1 MKKLLLSVI
10 AMSSLTSAMA
20 QCSDIFISEYVEGS
34 NNNKALELYN
44 PTNHAI
50 ALNNNYRMVR
60 YNNGTDSLAG
70 EANPQAMISLGT
82 HVMQPYTTWVIVIDR
97 RDATQTSG
105 TNIVVA
111 PGLIA
116 IADTFLCSDY
126 NVSYTMN
133 FNGND
138 AVSLQKT
145 INGGTTWQYVDIFG
159 KMGDPAMVT
168 AQSWSDQAPFDGS
181 VGEWWTK
188 DHTLIRKASVTG
200 GTGAINPWPEFI
212 VTTEWD
218 SLPKD
223 TWTNLHIHTCV
234 CNTGINEIDNS
245 VALSIYPNPSNSD
258 FTTIS
263 ANESIEMVDVYN
275 VLGEMVMNKRSSNI
289 SNKMIIE
296 NRSLIKGVYFVKAHF
311 AKNKVKT
318 IKLSIQ

>member
-10 AMSSLTSAMA
+10 ALSSLTSAMA
-20 QCSDIFISEYVEGS
+20 QCSDIFISEYVEGT

-60 YNNGTDSLAG
+60 YNNGTTAAAG

-105 TNIVVA
+105 TNIVVD

-145 INGGTTWQYVDIFG
+145 TDGGSTWNYIDIFG
-159 KMGDPAMVT
+159 MMGDAAMVSS
-168 AQSWSDQAPFDGS
+168 ASWSDQAPYDGS
-181 VGEWWTK
+181 VGTWWTLN
-188 DHTLIRKASVTG
+188 HTLIRKSTVTG
-200 GTGAINPWPEFI
+200 GVTVNPSPEFI
-212 VTTEWD
+212 VTAEYD
-218 SLPKD
+218 SLPVN

-245 VALSIYPNPSNSD
+245 VTISIYPNPSNSD

-263 ANESIEMVDVYN
+263 ANEPIEMVEVYN